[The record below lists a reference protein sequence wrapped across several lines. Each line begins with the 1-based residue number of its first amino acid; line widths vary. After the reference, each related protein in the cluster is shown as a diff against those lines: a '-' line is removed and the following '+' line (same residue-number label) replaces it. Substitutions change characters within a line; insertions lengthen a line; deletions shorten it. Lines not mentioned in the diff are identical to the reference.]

1 MSFSVEALFAW
12 FEAMAHDPISLA
24 AALALSTL
32 VTEDG
37 ALVAGSLLVGSAV
50 ASPLLVIAA
59 LTIGIVGGD
68 IALYGAGWTASEFR
82 WLKRKLPIK
91 KAKKVRHWLRG
102 REAMVLF
109 FSRFMPGTRLV
120 TYVTFGF
127 LRLSLAR
134 FLTVMS
140 VAAMIW
146 VTALVLFISEI
157 QQAFSSI
164 GAVPAA
170 LVAAGIAIILIIFTP
185 KIMRRSR
192 HAISLDEASPETT
205 AANDQ

>member
-12 FEAMAHDPISLA
+12 LEAMAHDPFSLA
-24 AALALSTL
+24 LALALSTL

-50 ASPLLVIAA
+50 ASPLLVVSA

-68 IALYGAGWTASEFR
+68 IALYAAGWTASEFR
-82 WLKRKLPIK
+82 WLKRRLPIK
-91 KAKKVRHWLRG
+91 KAKKVRHWLSG
-102 REAMVLF
+102 REALVLF

-127 LRLSLAR
+127 LRLSLIR
-134 FLTVMS
+134 FIIVMS
-140 VAAMIW
+140 IAAIIW

-157 QQAFSSI
+157 QQAFSSA

-170 LVAAGIAIILIIFTP
+170 LLAAATAIILIIVTP
-185 KIMRRSR
+185 KILRRSR
-192 HAISLDEASPETT
+192 HATSLDEASEETI
-205 AANDQ
+205 ANDDQ